1 MAIRLPW
8 RSAPAAPAAGA
19 PEAAGEA
26 AALSHVVGA
35 LLQQLTTAQA
45 QANQTAVQ
53 LGRLYVQDPWLTR
66 FPVPALALRTVDVEL
81 RVAVVAAPVQART
94 DDVPEVQVLFT
105 ANQLAAVPTD
115 HVSTIRLKVQ
125 FQPRRLVEVDG
136 EVLLL
141 P

>member
-8 RSAPAAPAAGA
+8 RTAPPAPAACTAGA
-19 PEAAGEA
+19 ANEAAP
-26 AALSHVVGA
+26 LSHVVGA
-35 LLQQLTTAQA
+35 LLQQLTAAQA
-45 QANQTAVQ
+45 QANQAAVQ

-66 FPVPALALRTVDVEL
+66 FPVPALALRTVEVDL
-81 RVAVVAAPVQART
+81 RVAVVASPPHADT
-94 DDVPEVQVLFT
+94 DDVPGVHVLFT
-105 ANQLAAVPTD
+105 ANQLAAVPED